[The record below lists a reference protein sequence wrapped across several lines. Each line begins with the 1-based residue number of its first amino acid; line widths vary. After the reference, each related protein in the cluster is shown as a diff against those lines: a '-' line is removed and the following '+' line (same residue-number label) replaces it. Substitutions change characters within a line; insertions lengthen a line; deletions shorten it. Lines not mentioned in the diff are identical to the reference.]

1 MSVSVRIPR
10 ETEATG
16 YKYMERG
23 CGMRRRESRKEKKE
37 KEIYFKA
44 LTHVIMETGQ
54 FEIHKAGQPA
64 GKPRLNVYVTVL
76 RQNVFS
82 GKPQLFVLKAFHG

>member
-1 MSVSVRIPR
+1 MSVSVRICR
-10 ETEATG
+10 ETEPTG
-16 YKYMERG
+16 YMYMERG
-23 CGMRRRESRKEKKE
+23 CGMRRRESKKEKKE

-54 FEIHKAGQPA
+54 FEIHKAGQPS
-64 GKPRLNVYVTVL
+64 GKPRLNFCVTVW

-82 GKPQLFVLKAFHG
+82 GKPQLFTP